1 MTNRRRIYVTHPS
14 GVIRRFH
21 SIHSVARMLSGNGT
35 ESGGLREQIS
45 IKAANGLYGNEAD
58 SIVRNNY
65 VAG

>member
-1 MTNRRRIYVTHPS
+1 MTNRRIFVTHPS

-21 SIHSVARMLSGNGT
+21 SIHAVARMLSGSGT

>member
-1 MTNRRRIYVTHPS
+1 MTNRRIFVTHPS
-14 GVIRRFH
+14 GMIRRFH

-45 IKAANGLYGNEAD
+45 VKATNGLYGNEAD